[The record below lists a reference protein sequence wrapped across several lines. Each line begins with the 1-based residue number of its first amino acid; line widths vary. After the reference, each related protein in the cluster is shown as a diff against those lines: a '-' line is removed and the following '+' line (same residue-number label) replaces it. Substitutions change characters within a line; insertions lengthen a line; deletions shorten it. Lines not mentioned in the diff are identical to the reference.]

1 MEPVVFGNGRVALKF
16 GNQKLNLH
24 APGNGFEPKA
34 THATPGS
41 ADLCFITQV
50 ALSDAMSHVE
60 NCGVEIIQGPVS
72 RTGACGALS
81 SFYFRDP
88 SSNLIEVANEV

>member
-1 MEPVVFGNGRVALKF
+1 M
-16 GNQKLNLH
+16 
-24 APGNGFEPKA
+24 
-34 THATPGS
+34 
-41 ADLCFITQV
+41 FITQV